1 MDDMQISLWHLP
13 KHGKHANTAGA
24 SGAIRDGSNQWNI
37 CQRCFPEDDNQINVK
52 ERPTQM
58 SSDML
63 ADVRVKFGVFTTQS
77 GPYLAIR

>member
-1 MDDMQISLWHLP
+1 MGNMQTLLEP
-13 KHGKHANTAGA
+13 QVLLGAGLV
-24 SGAIRDGSNQWNI
+24 SGTFVK
-37 CQRCFPEDDNQINVK
+37 RCFPEDDNQINVK

-63 ADVRVKFGVFTTQS
+63 TDVRVKFGVFTTRS